1 MAKPRR
7 IVLIRHGQSEAN
19 ADKAVLATTPDYR
32 LNLSELG
39 REQAQA
45 AGRALG
51 QLFAGE
57 SVRAYVSP
65 FFRARQTFQQI
76 QAGAAGAINVASTYE
91 DPRIREQDFG
101 HLRAVEAAKL
111 IDAERRAFGAFF
123 YRVPDGESG
132 ADVFDRISGFLD
144 TLWRDFEKSDYPQ
157 NALLVSH
164 GLTVRLFLMRWFHW
178 SVETFERL
186 RNPSNCEFFVIEL
199 DEASGKYTLTTPLGE
214 FTEEQ
219 TQRWRAGDGVATP

>member
-7 IVLIRHGQSEAN
+7 IVLIRHGQSEGN
-19 ADKAVLATTPDYR
+19 ADKAVLATRPDYR
-32 LNLSELG
+32 LILSPLG
-39 REQAQA
+39 RQQAQE

-51 QLFAGE
+51 QLFAGQ

-65 FFRARQTFQQI
+65 FFRARQTFEQI
-76 QAGAAGAINVASTYE
+76 QVGAASAINVASTYE

-132 ADVFDRISGFLD
+132 ADVYDRISGFLD
-144 TLWRDFEKSDYPQ
+144 TLWRDFEKPDYPE

-186 RNPSNCEFFVIEL
+186 RNPSNCEFFVMEL
-199 DEASGKYTLTTPLGE
+199 EDATGKYALTTPLGE
-214 FTEEQ
+214 FSEEE
-219 TQRWRAGDGVATP
+219 TQRWRAGEVP